1 MINVSDDTAR
11 RLAPR
16 PPVRYC
22 QLMWEL
28 AVAAGHLCCPVV
40 HYLSNEPT
48 KARDALVFDDR
59 SPIYQQIADKIKED
73 ILKGT
78 LQEDE
83 QVMSTNQYASFYRIN
98 PATAAKGFQQLIEE
112 GILYKKRG
120 IGMFVSQ
127 HAREALRKQRQER
140 FFEEVVDAMVAEARM
155 IGIPLRDVIRRVE
168 ESDSGGQ
175 R

>member
-1 MINVSDDTAR
+1 M
-11 RLAPR
+11 
-16 PPVRYC
+16 
-22 QLMWEL
+22 
-28 AVAAGHLCCPVV
+28 
-40 HYLSNEPT
+40 SNEPT

-59 SPIYQQIADKIKED
+59 SPIYQQIADKIKDD

-127 HAREALRKQRQER
+127 SARETLRRQRQER
-140 FFEEVVDAMVAEARM
+140 FFEEVVDAMVTEARM
-155 IGIPLRDVIRRVE
+155 IGIPLSDIIRRVE
-168 ESDSGGQ
+168 ESNGGGQ